1 MISLSQVHPWK
12 EILQEPEKEEE
23 EKNTEDE
30 KEKEKEREKEEEK
43 EKQEVEDEK
52 DKEEEEEGEEEEEQK
67 EKKEEKHKEKE
78 KEKPVTSGDNDL
90 HDIPDN
96 LLTKL
101 LAIEMETLDT
111 EKERI
116 NQETQPGTEGEIF
129 IMR

>member
-12 EILQEPEKEEE
+12 EILQEPERENDEEE
-23 EKNTEDE
+23 DD
-30 KEKEKEREKEEEK
+30 KEN
-43 EKQEVEDEK
+43 
-52 DKEEEEEGEEEEEQK
+52 DKEE
-67 EKKEEKHKEKE
+67 
-78 KEKPVTSGDNDL
+78 KPLNAGDNDL

>member
-12 EILQEPEKEEE
+12 EILQEQEKEED
-23 EKNTEDE
+23 EKNKEEE
-30 KEKEKEREKEEEK
+30 KEKEKE
-43 EKQEVEDEK
+43 KQKAEDEK
-52 DKEEEEEGEEEEEQK
+52 DKEKDGEVGDEDEDEDEEDEDKERGEE
-67 EKKEEKHKEKE
+67 E

-116 NQETQPGTEGEIF
+116 NHEARPGTEGEIF
-129 IMR
+129 IMRLKFYNI

>member
-1 MISLSQVHPWK
+1 MYGLKVRVYISIYLSGDQDERRRPDS
-12 EILQEPEKEEE
+12 LQSEEE
-23 EKNTEDE
+23 E
-30 KEKEKEREKEEEK
+30 
-43 EKQEVEDEK
+43 
-52 DKEEEEEGEEEEEQK
+52 
-67 EKKEEKHKEKE
+67 
-78 KEKPVTSGDNDL
+78 PVTSGDNDL
-90 HDIPDN
+90 HYIPDN

>member
-23 EKNTEDE
+23 EKN
-30 KEKEKEREKEEEK
+30 KEEEKEREKEK
-43 EKQEVEDEK
+43 EKQKADDEK
-52 DKEEEEEGEEEEEQK
+52 DEEKNEVEEGEDEDHNQDEDDEDKEREE
-67 EKKEEKHKEKE
+67 E
-78 KEKPVTSGDNDL
+78 KEKPVASGDNNL

>member
-12 EILQEPEKEEE
+12 EIIQKPEKEEE
-23 EKNTEDE
+23 EKNQEEERE
-30 KEKEKEREKEEEK
+30 KEKEKQKA
-43 EKQEVEDEK
+43 EDEK
-52 DKEEEEEGEEEEEQK
+52 DKEKDEEEGDEDEDEDEEDEDKERGEE
-67 EKKEEKHKEKE
+67 EKE
-78 KEKPVTSGDNDL
+78 KHVTSGDNDL

>member
-23 EKNTEDE
+23 KNE
-30 KEKEKEREKEEEK
+30 EEEK
-43 EKQEVEDEK
+43 EKQKGDEEK
-52 DKEEEEEGEEEEEQK
+52 DKKDEEEEEDEIDEEEEEDK
-67 EKKEEKHKEKE
+67 DYEEEDMEEEEEKALNA
-78 KEKPVTSGDNDL
+78 GDNDL

>member
-23 EKNTEDE
+23 EENKEEE
-30 KEKEKEREKEEEK
+30 KEKKKEREKEEEM
-43 EKQEVEDEK
+43 EKQKGEDEK
-52 DKEEEEEGEEEEEQK
+52 NKDEEEEEERKEEKYMEKEEEE
-67 EKKEEKHKEKE
+67 
-78 KEKPVTSGDNDL
+78 PFTSGDNDL

>member
-1 MISLSQVHPWK
+1 MRRRRRLN
-12 EILQEPEKEEE
+12 ILQEE
-23 EKNTEDE
+23 
-30 KEKEKEREKEEEK
+30 
-43 EKQEVEDEK
+43 
-52 DKEEEEEGEEEEEQK
+52 
-67 EKKEEKHKEKE
+67 
-78 KEKPVTSGDNDL
+78 EKPVTSGDNDL

-116 NQETQPGTEGEIF
+116 NQETQPGTEGEMF

>member
-12 EILQEPEKEEE
+12 EILQESVKEEE
-23 EKNTEDE
+23 EEE
-30 KEKEKEREKEEEK
+30 KEKEKEEKEE
-43 EKQEVEDEK
+43 
-52 DKEEEEEGEEEEEQK
+52 
-67 EKKEEKHKEKE
+67 
-78 KEKPVTSGDNDL
+78 PVTSGDNDL

-129 IMR
+129 IMREKF

>member
-1 MISLSQVHPWK
+1 MEDLLSFSFFSPD
-12 EILQEPEKEEE
+12 
-23 EKNTEDE
+23 EDE
-30 KEKEKEREKEEEK
+30 DEEDEDKEREEEK
-43 EKQEVEDEK
+43 EK
-52 DKEEEEEGEEEEEQK
+52 
-67 EKKEEKHKEKE
+67 
-78 KEKPVTSGDNDL
+78 PVSSGDNDL

-116 NQETQPGTEGEIF
+116 NQETQPETEGEIF

>member
-12 EILQEPEKEEE
+12 EILQELEKEE
-23 EKNTEDE
+23 DS
-30 KEKEKEREKEEEK
+30 EK
-43 EKQEVEDEK
+43 EKQ
-52 DKEEEEEGEEEEEQK
+52 EEGEEEEE
-67 EKKEEKHKEKE
+67 KKEEKYMEKE
-78 KEKPVTSGDNDL
+78 EEEPFTSGDNDL

>member
-23 EKNTEDE
+23 KR
-30 KEKEKEREKEEEK
+30 KGEE
-43 EKQEVEDEK
+43 EK
-52 DKEEEEEGEEEEEQK
+52 DKEEEDDEEDNDEEDDDNDL
-67 EKKEEKHKEKE
+67 HD
-78 KEKPVTSGDNDL
+78 TAGDNDL

>member
-1 MISLSQVHPWK
+1 MRAVVEFWLKSLIGNFTLGGLHSAMAVSYSVSYCQLLSQSVSDKGTYRAVRWQLK
-12 EILQEPEKEEE
+12 I
-23 EKNTEDE
+23 EDE
-30 KEKEKEREKEEEK
+30 EDKDEEDEDKEREE
-43 EKQEVEDEK
+43 
-52 DKEEEEEGEEEEEQK
+52 
-67 EKKEEKHKEKE
+67 E

-111 EKERI
+111 EKGRI
-116 NQETQPGTEGEIF
+116 NQETQPGTEGKMF

>member
-1 MISLSQVHPWK
+1 M
-12 EILQEPEKEEE
+12 
-23 EKNTEDE
+23 
-30 KEKEKEREKEEEK
+30 EKEEEK
-43 EKQEVEDEK
+43 Q
-52 DKEEEEEGEEEEEQK
+52 
-67 EKKEEKHKEKE
+67 EEKEKEKE